1 MKKEILG
8 STLAFLLLLAANAYG
23 QVKEP
28 ALDQNP
34 DSPAV
39 DLVKPQAAAVQ
50 KAPLPDSSVTVF
62 DGVLKLAD
70 WAGVKYSEELAKA
83 KTGDVV
89 AVKKL
94 LDFHATADGV
104 DALNHAVTCLELLP
118 IVGDDKFASA
128 ALGCKPKLRQLIL
141 ERLILAQGRTKKE
154 HLQKS
159 LTDWAPF
166 TYAYLAGKE
175 VPSTENNP
183 QQQNGDGDLKPDAT
197 KPKAM
202 PPSTSQPGAQQK
214 PGLPATKKQ

>member
-8 STLAFLLLLAANAYG
+8 SALAFLLLIASNACG
-23 QVKEP
+23 QVQEP
-28 ALDQNP
+28 ALDQNL

-70 WAGVKYSEELAKA
+70 WAGVKYNEELAKA
-83 KTGDVV
+83 QTGDVV

-118 IVGDDKFASA
+118 VVGDDRFASA
-128 ALGCKPKLRQLIL
+128 VLGCKPKLKQLIL

-154 HLQKS
+154 HLRKS
-159 LTDWAPF
+159 MTDWAPY

-175 VPSTENNP
+175 VPSAETAP
-183 QQQNGDGDLKPDAT
+183 QPQNGDSSVKPN
-197 KPKAM
+197 AM
-202 PPSTSQPGAQQK
+202 PPAATQPGTEKKA
-214 PGLPATKKQ
+214 GAPATKKQ